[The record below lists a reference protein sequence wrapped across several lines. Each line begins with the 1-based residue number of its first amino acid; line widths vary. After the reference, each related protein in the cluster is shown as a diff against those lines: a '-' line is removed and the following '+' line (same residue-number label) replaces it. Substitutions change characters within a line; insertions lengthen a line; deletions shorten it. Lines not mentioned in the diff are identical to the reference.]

1 MTKNYFRTH
10 IAIMKP
16 LTSAPNDAR
25 RGQNVAPLF
34 RSRLL
39 SRKQ

>member
-1 MTKNYFRTH
+1 MTKNYFRIH
-10 IAIMKP
+10 FAIMKP
-16 LTSAPNDAR
+16 LTLVPNDAR
-25 RGQNVAPLF
+25 RAHNMAPLF

>member
-1 MTKNYFRTH
+1 MTETYFRIH

-16 LTSAPNDAR
+16 LTPGPNDAR
-25 RGQNVAPLF
+25 RAHNIAPLF